1 MLKIEQSRAQYIF
14 NKVYTEFIGI
24 IIALIAIN
32 AVSFYNHES
41 FSFEFIYY
49 AIFVTVIISTWL
61 AIFNSGKGKIVENG
75 ITIDESSINYIRF
88 YKKETIK
95 LAEYNGYS
103 ISGRLLRQIKIK
115 NKSGASIVFD
125 YYTFSPK
132 QRKMLFSCLA
142 SVKT

>member
-1 MLKIEQSRAQYIF
+1 MLKIKQSRAQYIF

-24 IIALIAIN
+24 IIALIGVN

-41 FSFEFIYY
+41 FSFEFIYC
-49 AIFVTVIISTWL
+49 AIF
-61 AIFNSGKGKIVENG
+61 
-75 ITIDESSINYIRF
+75 
-88 YKKETIK
+88 
-95 LAEYNGYS
+95 
-103 ISGRLLRQIKIK
+103 GRLLRQIKIK

-132 QRKMLFSCLA
+132 QRQMLFSRLA